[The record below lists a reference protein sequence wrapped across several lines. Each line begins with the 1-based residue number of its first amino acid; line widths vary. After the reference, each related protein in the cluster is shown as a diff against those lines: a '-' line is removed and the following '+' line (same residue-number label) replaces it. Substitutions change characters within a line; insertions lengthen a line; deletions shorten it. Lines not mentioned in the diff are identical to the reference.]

1 MNGGRKKRF
10 WSEEEKRSICEQT
23 LTPGVSVAQVGRRY
37 ALNAN
42 MIFKWLKDPRFAPQV
57 VDVEPVPAFLPV
69 EISEAAVG
77 APSSPTS
84 PPPPSALPCAGGRVS
99 LGKIEIELSGGHRI
113 TAAGDVDVDLGSLG
127 SFELR
132 DGFVEAHAGGRLALD
147 GRDDVASAD
156 PKTPCRGAFNR

>member
-1 MNGGRKKRF
+1 MGGRRKKRF

-23 LTPGVSVAQVGRRY
+23 QAPGVSVAQVGRRY

-69 EISEAAVG
+69 EISEAPAA
-77 APSSPTS
+77 APSSPAPSPS
-84 PPPPSALPCAGGRVS
+84 PPAAPCAGDGVS

-113 TAAGDVDVDLGSLG
+113 TAAGDVDPDAL
-127 SFELR
+127 
-132 DGFVEAHAGGRLALD
+132 ARLLK
-147 GRDDVASAD
+147 GVLS
-156 PKTPCRGAFNR
+156 